1 MKNKNRIISLLSDVI
16 DLLMEEDKKENLTVV
31 EELPFQIDKEKFPN
45 EMQQAFGE
53 HMHCICTTKLKG
65 L

>member
-31 EELPFQIDKEKFPN
+31 EELPFAIDKEKFPN
-45 EMQQAFGE
+45 EMQQAFGA
-53 HMHCICTTKLKG
+53 HMHWICTTKLKG

>member
-45 EMQQAFGE
+45 EM
-53 HMHCICTTKLKG
+53 H
-65 L
+65 